1 MTDRE
6 LVSKIFDDIDFEKK
20 AAQKVSDQI
29 DEELA
34 KKNPDYDKI
43 AELSD
48 QYCELMDIDDEIH
61 SHADEHYRMIIE
73 TAKKKKP
80 FVHLLRTFSFVAA
93 SIIVFMFSVNCVT
106 VAAFNMNIFK
116 TIVHYAKGGFTV
128 DFNGTAS
135 EDDDPYGI
143 KAECA
148 KQGIYPEAPTYL
160 PEGFE
165 LESVISDDFGVCDD
179 IIFRYTKENM
189 YIIIDYQLYHK
200 IDDMK
205 YTHYP
210 SDHYNIEEISVNGR
224 TAITSKEDDQYTLV
238 YAKDNLLLTIFTR
251 RVPYEEC
258 DKITGSIK

>member
-6 LVSKIFDDIDFEKK
+6 LVSRIFDDTGFEEK

-29 DEELA
+29 DKELA
-34 KKNPDYDKI
+34 KKNPDYNKI

-61 SHADEHYRMIIE
+61 SHADEHYRRIME

-80 FVHLLRTFSFVAA
+80 LNHLIRTFSYVAA
-93 SIIVFMFSVNCVT
+93 SLIVFIFSVNCVT
-106 VAAFNMNIFK
+106 VTAFNMNIFK
-116 TIVHYAKGGFTV
+116 AIVHYAKGGFTV
-128 DFNGTAS
+128 DFNATAS
-135 EDDDPYGI
+135 EDDDPYRI

-165 LESVISDDFGVCDD
+165 LESTSINDFGVCDD
-179 IIFRYTKENM
+179 ISFKYCKDNM
-189 YIIIDYQLYHK
+189 YIILDFQLYHR

-224 TAITSKEDDQYTLV
+224 SAITSKEDDQYTLA
-238 YAKDNLLLTIFTR
+238 YAKDNILFTIFTQN
-251 RVPYEEC
+251 VPYDEC